1 MKDSLIE
8 NINKILKTQTSINIY
23 NNYFKDQ
30 LNTKTIKIS
39 IKDIN
44 IVLFIKF
51 EEENIILSSE
61 ENKVDVEI
69 SGKLSSF
76 IFYSTFSGSDLFSS
90 KINISGDVETAN
102 SLNNLLKESDILRS
116 IIIEIV
122 GQKAASSIFSILDPI
137 KEKIN
142 ESSENK
148 RNSLADFLKY
158 DTDLVPNKEEINNY
172 IDEVDDIKSRT
183 EKLSNKIK

>member
-90 KINISGDVETAN
+90 KINISGDIETAN
-102 SLNNLLKESDILRS
+102 SLNNLLKE
-116 IIIEIV
+116 
-122 GQKAASSIFSILDPI
+122 
-137 KEKIN
+137 
-142 ESSENK
+142 
-148 RNSLADFLKY
+148 LK
-158 DTDLVPNKEEINNY
+158 
-172 IDEVDDIKSRT
+172 
-183 EKLSNKIK
+183 KLYGI